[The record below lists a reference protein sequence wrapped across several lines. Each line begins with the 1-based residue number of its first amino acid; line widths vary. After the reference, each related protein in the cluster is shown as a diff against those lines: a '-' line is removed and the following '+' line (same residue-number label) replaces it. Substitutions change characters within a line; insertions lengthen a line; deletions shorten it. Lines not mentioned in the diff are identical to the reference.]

1 VSQVYAEHVPRV
13 VIAHI
18 TDPHIPGANEPTHAD
33 AQPRENLLRALE
45 HASRRS
51 RGILITG
58 DCAAKAGTAAEYAAF
73 AEVIA
78 AATVPIW
85 LAPGNHDDSVTMQ
98 QLFSL
103 PSRNGRCDY
112 TIELPGARVVVL
124 DSTRRG
130 NEGGSLDAEQTE
142 WLSTQLDDTPAVI
155 AMHHPCV
162 SVGSKTLDNIRLDN
176 ESLARLHAAVSSAIA
191 RGARVHA
198 IVAGHAHM
206 SCFAAFAGAPAI
218 IAPSSAYE
226 FGMVNGVF
234 SYQVGDPQYMEYSWS
249 ESGDDFLA
257 RVVTVNDSGWRTM
270 RG

>member
-1 VSQVYAEHVPRV
+1 MPRT

-18 TDPHIPGANEPTHAD
+18 TDTHIPGADELTHEG
-33 AQPRENLLRALE
+33 AQPRENLQRALV

-51 RGILITG
+51 RGIIITG
-58 DCAAKAGTAAEYAAF
+58 DCAAKAGTDAEYAAF
-73 AEVIA
+73 AQVIA
-78 AATVPIW
+78 SATVPVW
-85 LAPGNHDDSVTMQ
+85 LAPGNHDDSVKMQ
-98 QLFSL
+98 RLFSL

-112 TIELPGARVVVL
+112 TIDLPGTRVVVL

-130 NEGGSLDAEQTE
+130 NDGGSLDAEQTE
-142 WLSTQLDDTPAVI
+142 WLAAQLGETPAII

-176 ESLARLHAAVSSAIA
+176 ESLARLQAAVSSATA

-198 IVAGHAHM
+198 LVAGHAHM
-206 SCFAAFAGAPAI
+206 SCFAAFAGVPAI
-218 IAPSSAYE
+218 IAPSCAYE

-234 SYQVGDPQYMEYSWS
+234 SYQVGDPQYMEYSWG
-249 ESGDDFLA
+249 ETGEDFLA
-257 RVVTVNDSGWRTM
+257 RVITVNDSRWRTM